1 MDVASGKSRKN
12 QEDFMK
18 KLVFDPNQKAD
29 TLARTQ
35 WQGERLS

>member
-1 MDVASGKSRKN
+1 MDVASGKSRRN
-12 QEDFMK
+12 QEGLVE
-18 KLVFDPNQKAD
+18 KLAFDPNQKAD